1 VRAERAERDGDEH
14 RGGTDNDCEAR
25 AHFPLVPFRI
35 PVPAP
40 LPQQDTK
47 MPIERRHVGKRLS
60 ETVVFT
66 PGGERVVYL
75 AGQVADDRSADITT
89 QAKQVLEAIDRL
101 LAEVGSDKTRL
112 LSATIFLPDMAD
124 FPALNAVWETWVVP
138 GQTPARA
145 TVEAKLAHPDYKVE
159 IQVVATAP
167 A

>member
-1 VRAERAERDGDEH
+1 
-14 RGGTDNDCEAR
+14 
-25 AHFPLVPFRI
+25 
-35 PVPAP
+35 
-40 LPQQDTK
+40 

-66 PGGERVVYL
+66 PGGGRLVSL
-75 AGQVADDRSADITT
+75 AGQGAEARTDDITT
-89 QAKQVLEAIDRL
+89 QAQQVVAAIDRL

-145 TVEAKLAHPDYKVE
+145 TVEAKLAHPDYRVE